1 MRTAFIKTLTKL
13 AEKDKNIYL
22 LTGDLGFSVFEEF
35 KKKFPERYVNC
46 GVAEQN
52 MIGVAAGLALSG
64 KKVVVYSII
73 PFVTMRCFEQ
83 IRNDICLQNLDVKV
97 VGVGA
102 GFSYGAQGPTHHA
115 IEDLAIM
122 RSLPNMTVLCPVD
135 PIETGLAVKAMFKLK
150 GPVYLRLGKSKEENI
165 HSKSFEFKVGRA
177 NLIKNGKDI
186 TIMGIGPIL
195 KNALNAAEILEKEMN
210 ISVRIISMTTFKPL
224 DKNIVLKAVKETK
237 AIFTI
242 EEHSLVGG
250 LGSAVAEILA
260 ESKDKILFRRI
271 ALPNEFCKEV
281 GSQEYLREKN
291 NLSVKGIKKTIE
303 KIWRSKINME

>member
-271 ALPNEFCKEV
+271 TLPNEFCKEV

>member
-1 MRTAFIKTLTKL
+1 
-13 AEKDKNIYL
+13 
-22 LTGDLGFSVFEEF
+22 
-35 KKKFPERYVNC
+35 
-46 GVAEQN
+46 
-52 MIGVAAGLALSG
+52 
-64 KKVVVYSII
+64 
-73 PFVTMRCFEQ
+73 
-83 IRNDICLQNLDVKV
+83 
-97 VGVGA
+97 
-102 GFSYGAQGPTHHA
+102 
-115 IEDLAIM
+115 
-122 RSLPNMTVLCPVD
+122 MTVLCPVD

-271 ALPNEFCKEV
+271 TLPNEFCKEV